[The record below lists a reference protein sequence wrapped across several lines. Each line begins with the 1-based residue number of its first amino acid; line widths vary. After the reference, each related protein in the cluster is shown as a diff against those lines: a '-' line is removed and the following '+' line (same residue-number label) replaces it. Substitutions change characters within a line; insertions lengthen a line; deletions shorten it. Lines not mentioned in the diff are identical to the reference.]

1 MDEIS
6 KLLKSTQKGR
16 CLWLQR
22 GPKRA
27 VIRVNILRIF
37 ECIYS
42 CLCLNY
48 ITGKLSSLAKET
60 LVGKLFL
67 FDEMFTF
74 TEKRQ
79 DQAQLVSQ
87 L

>member
-1 MDEIS
+1 MSLAPERPKKGCD
-6 KLLKSTQKGR
+6 KSEHFKD
-16 CLWLQR
+16 
-22 GPKRA
+22 
-27 VIRVNILRIF
+27 F
-37 ECIYS
+37 ECVYS